1 MKQLEDTGILKK
13 VDQLFKP
20 SQKQN
25 SFQNKEI
32 GDFMGQMKICIKASE
47 KISGIIDKLQRFV
60 ANTVYPLFP
69 ELESLV
75 YSKEQFIRCLNR
87 MVNCVNPETINI
99 GKSKNKNNQKRIL
112 WTVI

>member
-13 VDQLFKP
+13 VDQLFSP
-20 SQKQN
+20 SHDSSQK
-25 SFQNKEI
+25 KDI
-32 GDFMGQMKICIKASE
+32 GDFMNQMKICIKASE

-75 YSKEQFIRCLNR
+75 YSKEQFIKCLNR
-87 MVNCVNPETINI
+87 MVNCVNPEAINI
-99 GKSKNKNNQKRIL
+99 GKIKIKLIERGYYG
-112 WTVI
+112 